1 MKDFEFYIFNKELWC
16 ISDGENKII
25 TEKDVELVGVILQKI
40 MTFYPKAYKA
50 LCEEYKKISMNVPY
64 YQYLMVRRFCKCN
77 FGNLDNT
84 RKDIDINGNFNF
96 ECVSCPL
103 RGECIHEGI
112 ICNPKLNT
120 RLSDSELRVMKCLY
134 EGKTTTETASML
146 YLSLETVKSHCKSVY
161 KKLGIVGG
169 LPEFVKYASSH
180 NLFD

>member
-40 MTFYPKAYKA
+40 MTLYPKAYKA

-112 ICNPKLNT
+112 ICNPKLDT

-146 YLSLETVKSHCKSVY
+146 YLSIDTVKSHYKSVY
-161 KKLGIVGG
+161 KKLGITGG

-180 NLFD
+180 SLFD